1 VRKIQAPGRE
11 PRRWLQPFAERD
23 FRLLWLVG
31 LVLFVI
37 RWLEMLVMAVFAYQR
52 TGSPFIV
59 ALLTMLRL
67 LPMGVLGAFLGAWAD
82 RLERRSAMVLVV
94 LMQLVASLVLALLA
108 YTDVL
113 AVWHLAAACV
123 VNGIGWATD
132 NPVRRMMIGEVVGTE
147 RMGAAMA
154 IDVGTNNASRM
165 LGPMLGG
172 ILLAGAGIAWAFAFS
187 AAFACVALVGAL
199 ALRHRNSAGV
209 SASGTVLVQI
219 LNGLRFVKRDR
230 RLCGVLVITAVYNLF
245 GWPFTSMVPVIGHD
259 SLQLGPK
266 GVGLLTSMDGVGA
279 LAGAIAI
286 GLYAR
291 SAHYARLYVA
301 GVVLYLAMLI
311 VFALAPNPLLA
322 GAALLLTGAGGAAFS
337 ILQATLAYLAA
348 PPEMRSRVLGVVSVV
363 IGLGPIGFI
372 HLGLLADTIGAPS
385 ATAAMGCE
393 GLLVLLL
400 TRPLW
405 RAALDRPP

>member
-1 VRKIQAPGRE
+1 VNKIDALGRE

-67 LPMGVLGAFLGAWAD
+67 LPMGVLGVFLGAWAD
-82 RLERRSAMVLVV
+82 RLERRTAIVLVV
-94 LMQLVASLVLALLA
+94 LIQLVASLVLALLA
-108 YTDVL
+108 YADLL
-113 AVWHLAAACV
+113 AVWHLAAASV
-123 VNGIGWATD
+123 VNGICWAAD
-132 NPVRRMMIGEVVGTE
+132 NPVRRMMIGQVVGTE

-165 LGPMLGG
+165 VGPTLGG
-172 ILLAGAGIAWAFAFS
+172 ILLAGAGIAWAFAFG
-187 AAFACVALVGAL
+187 AAFACVALAGAL
-199 ALRHRNSAGV
+199 ALRHRNSGGA
-209 SASGTVLVQI
+209 AAAGTVFVQV
-219 LNGLRFVKRDR
+219 LNALIFVKRDR
-230 RLCGVLVITAVYNLF
+230 RLCGTLVITAIFNLF

-266 GVGLLTSMDGVGA
+266 GIGLLTSMDGVGA
-279 LAGAIAI
+279 LAGAIAV
-286 GLYAR
+286 GLFAR
-291 SAHYARLYVA
+291 PAHYAHLYVA
-301 GVVLYLAMLI
+301 GVVVYLAMLI

-322 GAALLLTGAGGAAFS
+322 GAALLLTGVGGAAFS

-348 PPEMRSRVLGVVSVV
+348 PPEMRSRVLGVVSVI
-363 IGLGPIGFI
+363 IGIGPIGFI
-372 HLGLLADTIGAPS
+372 HLGLLADAIGAPL
-385 ATAAMGCE
+385 ATGAMGGE
-393 GLLVLLL
+393 GLLVLVL
-400 TRPLW
+400 TRRFW
-405 RAALDRPP
+405 RAVIDPPP

>member
-1 VRKIQAPGRE
+1 MP
-11 PRRWLQPFAERD
+11 
-23 FRLLWLVG
+23 
-31 LVLFVI
+31 
-37 RWLEMLVMAVFAYQR
+37 
-52 TGSPFIV
+52 
-59 ALLTMLRL
+59 
-67 LPMGVLGAFLGAWAD
+67 
-82 RLERRSAMVLVV
+82 
-94 LMQLVASLVLALLA
+94 
-108 YTDVL
+108 
-113 AVWHLAAACV
+113 AAC
-123 VNGIGWATD
+123 
-132 NPVRRMMIGEVVGTE
+132 
-147 RMGAAMA
+147 
-154 IDVGTNNASRM
+154 S
-165 LGPMLGG
+165 GPMLGG
-172 ILLAGAGIAWAFAFS
+172 ILLAGGGIAWAFAFS
-187 AAFACVALVGAL
+187 AAFACVALVGAV

-209 SASGTVLVQI
+209 SAPGTVLVQI

-266 GVGLLTSMDGVGA
+266 GVGLLSSMDGVGA

-301 GVVLYLAMLI
+301 GVVLYLATLI

-372 HLGLLADTIGAPS
+372 HLGLLADAIGAPA

>member
-1 VRKIQAPGRE
+1 VREIEAPGRE

-31 LVLFVI
+31 FVLFVI
-37 RWLEMLVMAVFAYQR
+37 RWLEMLAMAVFAYQR

-82 RLERRSAMVLVV
+82 RLERRRAMVLVV
-94 LMQLVASLVLALLA
+94 LMQLVASLALALLA
-108 YTDVL
+108 YADVL

-132 NPVRRMMIGEVVGTE
+132 NPVRRMMIGAVVGTD

-187 AAFACVALVGAL
+187 AAFACIALVGAL
-199 ALRHRNSAGV
+199 ALHHRNSAGV
-209 SASGTVLVQI
+209 SAPGTVLVQI

-266 GVGLLTSMDGVGA
+266 GVGLLSSMDGVGA
-279 LAGAIAI
+279 LAGAIAV

-291 SAHYARLYVA
+291 PAYYARLYVA

-311 VFALAPNPLLA
+311 VFALAPDPLLA

-372 HLGLLADTIGAPS
+372 HLGLLGDAIGAPS
-385 ATAAMGCE
+385 ATAVMGCE
-393 GLLVLLL
+393 GLFVLLL
-400 TRPLW
+400 TRPFW

>member
-1 VRKIQAPGRE
+1 MKIEAPGRE

-31 LVLFVI
+31 FVLFVI
-37 RWLEMLVMAVFAYQR
+37 RWLEMLAMAVFAYQR

-82 RLERRSAMVLVV
+82 RLERRTAMVLVV
-94 LMQLVASLVLALLA
+94 LMQLVASLALALLA
-108 YTDVL
+108 YADML

-132 NPVRRMMIGEVVGTE
+132 NPVRRMMIGAVVGTD

-172 ILLAGAGIAWAFAFS
+172 ILLAGVGIAWAFAFS
-187 AAFACVALVGAL
+187 AAFACIALVGAL
-199 ALRHRNSAGV
+199 ALHHRNSAGA
-209 SASGTVLVQI
+209 SAPGTVLVQI

-266 GVGLLTSMDGVGA
+266 GVGLLNSMDGVGA
-279 LAGAIAI
+279 LAGAVAI

-337 ILQATLAYLAA
+337 ILQATLAYLGA

-372 HLGLLADTIGAPS
+372 HLGLLADAIGAPS

-393 GLLVLLL
+393 GLFVLLL